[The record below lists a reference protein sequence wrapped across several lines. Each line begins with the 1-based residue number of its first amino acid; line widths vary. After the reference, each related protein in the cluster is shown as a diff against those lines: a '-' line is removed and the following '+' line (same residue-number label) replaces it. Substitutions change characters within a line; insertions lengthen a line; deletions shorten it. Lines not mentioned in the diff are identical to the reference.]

1 VTYSSP
7 LAWPKTKHATFD
19 HMTSAGARGALGPL
33 RVEVCRTFMS
43 RLRGLL
49 GRSSLSASDALL
61 ILPCK
66 SVHTVG
72 MKFAIDVVYLDISG
86 NVLATHLHMVPYRSS
101 RGPKGSYAVLEVS
114 AGVAQALTIG
124 DRFSWSAGS

>member
-1 VTYSSP
+1 
-7 LAWPKTKHATFD
+7 
-19 HMTSAGARGALGPL
+19 
-33 RVEVCRTFMS
+33 MS

-49 GRSSLSASDALL
+49 GRSSLSEDAALL

-86 NVLATHLHMVPYRSS
+86 NVLATHLHLVPYRSS
-101 RGPKGSYAVLEVS
+101 RGPKGSYAVLEMS

-124 DRFSWSAGS
+124 DRFSWSAGSQ